1 MEPRAFPPPARL
13 TLVIRPRMSAR
24 EAVLL
29 LDPEPQPATSAARS
43 RADNPGVNISFSFVR
58 FKAGAVLSCLNCRDA
73 RGSFVAPGSVR
84 MESQSARD
92 LQVGR
97 QEIVFQ
103 EFGRGNPC
111 VRGAMDIDWLSGG
124 YLTGESGQHDQEVR
138 VGVPDFCEPLHYHD
152 RDAELLGKL
161 PRQAFLR
168 GLALLDL
175 TSRELPGAGV
185 PPAGRSLRDEH
196 ASVFDDHSRCYHDCL
211 CLSHN
216 YLILSFGQRDN
227 TGRRARGHCLEERNE
242 MVDWDGF
249 ANKYDRVF
257 LENPQYRDT
266 IGRMID
272 LAPESASGFFI
283 DVGCGTGNLT
293 EKVLERFGGAHVLG
307 VDPSEGMRKIY
318 EGRFE
323 GRAGVNFAIG
333 NALRL
338 PADYDLF
345 DVALSNLALHHVPP
359 EDRDRCARELARV
372 LKPGGTLVY
381 GDMFCDVEGPPDDP
395 ARCRDII
402 EKMTAAALYFLEEGA
417 YEMMMITLG
426 SLPADLRG
434 DGEYPTTVEVWLGA
448 LERAGFG
455 DLEVVRVP
463 PEEIG
468 IRILRGVKT
477 PQATR

>member
-1 MEPRAFPPPARL
+1 MEP
-13 TLVIRPRMSAR
+13 
-24 EAVLL
+24 
-29 LDPEPQPATSAARS
+29 Q
-43 RADNPGVNISFSFVR
+43 
-58 FKAGAVLSCLNCRDA
+58 
-73 RGSFVAPGSVR
+73 SVR
-84 MESQSARD
+84 Y
-92 LQVGR
+92 LQVRR
-97 QEIVFQ
+97 QEVVFR
-103 EFGRGNPC
+103 EFGRGSPR
-111 VRGAMDIDWLSGG
+111 VRGATDIARLSGG
-124 YLTGESGQHDQEVR
+124 YLARECHQVYREVG
-138 VGVPDFCEPLHYHD
+138 VGVPDFGEPLPHRD
-152 RDAELLGKL
+152 RDAKLLGKL

-168 GLALLDL
+168 GFALLDL
-175 TSRELPGAGV
+175 ASRELPGARV

-196 ASVFDDHSRCYHDCL
+196 PSVFDDYSRCDLDCL

-216 YLILSFGQRDN
+216 YLILSVGQREN
-227 TGRRARGHCLEERNE
+227 TWRKVCGQCLEERNE

-249 ANKYDRVF
+249 AKKYDGIF
-257 LENPQYRDT
+257 LENPQYKDT
-266 IGRMID
+266 IERMID
-272 LAPESASGFFI
+272 LAPESAAGFFI
-283 DVGCGTGNLT
+283 DIGCGTGNLT
-293 EKVLERFGGAHVLG
+293 EKVLERFTEAHVLG

-318 EGRFE
+318 EGRFD

-372 LKPGGTLVY
+372 LKPGGALIY

-402 EKMTAAALYFLEEGA
+402 EKMTAAALYFLDQGA

-434 DGEYPTTVEVWLGA
+434 EGEYPTTVDVWLGA

-455 DLEVVRVP
+455 DLEVTRVP

-477 PQATR
+477 PEATR